1 MKLIDICIEA
11 YNGGSDNFGEKP
23 TGVIKEITYSKL
35 AEQYLVAIEL
45 DHNGT
50 KSSTEI
56 GFCTIVSPY
65 KYRVISGH
73 EVFLTDKTPELQKEL
88 DQAIITNI

>member
-1 MKLIDICIEA
+1 MKLIDICILA
-11 YNGGSDNFGEKP
+11 FKKGSDKFGETP

-45 DHNGT
+45 DHNGK

-56 GFCTIVSPY
+56 GFVTIVRPD

-73 EVFLTDKTPELQKEL
+73 AVFLTKKTPELQKEL
-88 DQAIITNI
+88 SKAIITEI